1 MTTEYVYTLTNGD
14 CKQERNIMSPSLLYA
29 KLALIRIIH
38 TSNKTASNKTASIIL
53 NIEKY
58 KFHNIKYFFLIKK

>member
-1 MTTEYVYTLTNGD
+1 MTTEYVYTLSNGD
-14 CKQERNIMSPSLLYA
+14 CKQERNLISPSLLYA

-38 TSNKTASNKTASIIL
+38 TSNKTASIIL